1 MGSTPGTE
9 AGLAQR
15 IPLVA
20 DAEHD
25 KESLHCFAIIDAGSG
40 ECSPCCRGPQPGE
53 VGYARKAENVR
64 RLAKAAE
71 HVKTQRAED
80 PAVFDRA
87 ANDDRVLVS
96 ADTDFGALLATRSAR
111 KPSVIQFRGRGSRLP
126 EGLSRTI
133 LSNLPQLADALESGS
148 IVTFEPSRVR
158 VRALPINIARAEQE

>member
-1 MGSTPGTE
+1 MRFLVDNALSPALAVLLQQ
-9 AGLAQR
+9 AGH
-15 IPLVA
+15 
-20 DAEHD
+20 DAIHVR
-25 KESLHCFAIIDAGSG
+25 AIA
-40 ECSPCCRGPQPGE
+40 
-53 VGYARKAENVR
+53 
-64 RLAKAAE
+64 L
-71 HVKTQRAED
+71 QRAED